1 MTTILVTGATG
12 QVGRRFVPRLLQWVA
27 PDETVRVLVRG
38 EESARHFTELGA
50 EAVLGDLRDA
60 DARKRAL
67 EGADAVVNVAAAFR
81 GVPDEEAWAVNR
93 DAAIALGREAAA
105 AGVRRFVQA
114 STNLVYGAGRG
125 RPAAASDPLQ
135 PETSWGVYPR
145 SKAEAEA
152 GLAEVPGLAP
162 VVVRL
167 AFVYGEG
174 DPHLTQSARFIVGW
188 PAHRRLPMVHHA
200 DVAQA
205 LFRALRT
212 PGIEGRIYNA
222 VDDAPVTAWDLHRL
236 NGIPFPAENAD
247 AVDPDPW
254 NGMADNL
261 PLRDELGWRPLHPS
275 VWSARDAGAL

>member
-12 QVGRRFVPRLLQWVA
+12 QVGRRFVPRLLQWVR
-27 PDETVRVLVRG
+27 PDETVRVLVRS
-38 EESARHFTELGA
+38 EESAQHFAALGA
-50 EAVLGDLRDA
+50 EAVLGDLRETDG
-60 DARKRAL
+60 RKSAL
-67 EGADAVVNVAAAFR
+67 EGVDDVVNVAAAFR
-81 GVPDEEAWAVNR
+81 SVPDDEAWAVNR

-125 RPAAASDPLQ
+125 RPAVPGDVPA
-135 PETSWGVYPR
+135 PEAVWGVYPR

-152 GLAEVPGLAP
+152 GLTP
-162 VVVRL
+162 VADLPLVIVRL

-174 DPHLTQSARFIVGW
+174 DPHLPNAGRFIADW
-188 PAHRRLPMVHHA
+188 PAHRRLQMVHHA

-212 PGIEGRIYNA
+212 PGIEGRNYNA
-222 VDDAPVTAWDLHRL
+222 ADDAPVTAWDIHEL
-236 NGIPFPAENAD
+236 NGTAFPEANAD

-254 NGMADNL
+254 NGIASNRS
-261 PLRDELGWRPLHPS
+261 LRDELGWRPLYPS